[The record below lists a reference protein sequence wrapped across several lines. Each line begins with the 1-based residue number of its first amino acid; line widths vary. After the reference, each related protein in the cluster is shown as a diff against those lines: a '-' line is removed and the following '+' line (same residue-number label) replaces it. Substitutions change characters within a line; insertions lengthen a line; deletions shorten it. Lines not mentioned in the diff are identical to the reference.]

1 MILDDLWEDE
11 YHPELFA
18 KTGPDI
24 LDAPDLDYVEPSRF
38 RSVALKVRRAVTK
51 VLDRSVRDVIGWS
64 RQQSAH
70 PTQSWKGLCQ
80 SHVRHAYGV
89 PAWAPSA
96 IEAWNRIP
104 EKHKHRTS
112 NPNNAPR
119 GAAIYYSGGKYG
131 HVVIAIGVRT
141 HDKCLSND
149 YVRPGRI
156 DVAPR
161 SFPRW
166 GIKCEGW
173 SFWTPYGSLDPKR

>member
-1 MILDDLWEDE
+1 MAAIPEDDIVLT
-11 YHPELFA
+11 A
-18 KTGPDI
+18 GTGEHVDQPS
-24 LDAPDLDYVEPSRF
+24 DYVPPVTGGFRIAASKLKALITTKPRAIVDAIKWSRGQITEPS
-38 RSVALKVRRAVTK
+38 
-51 VLDRSVRDVIGWS
+51 
-64 RQQSAH
+64 
-70 PTQSWKGLCQ
+70 QSWKGLCQ
-80 SHVRHAYGV
+80 SHCRTAYGL

-119 GAAIYYSGGKYG
+119 GALIYYSGGQFG

-173 SFWTPYGSLDPKR
+173 SFWTPSGSLDPKR